1 MNISNRRAFLRR
13 FILLAGLTGSQ
24 SFPPFLTRLRAQTP
38 RPGNALRIPPEW
50 DGSPLKVAPG
60 QLEVWPGY
68 LTDVFSVNG
77 SVPGPTIRIQKG
89 EEFSAKVEN
98 HLSEEFV
105 MHWHG
110 ILAPESMDG
119 HPRDAVAP
127 GEFYEVNFRINQP
140 ASTSW
145 YHSHTDMLT
154 AEQVYAGVAGLF
166 IVEDPSESALGLPTA
181 DNDIPLIIADRR
193 SNAQRQFNYSP
204 FMRDIMTG
212 YLGDIALVNGTPDA
226 WLSVDSGLYRFRLL
240 NGSNARVF
248 RIALSNNQPFQII
261 GSDSGLLA
269 EPIEVTSAW
278 VAPGERTEILIDFST
293 YNLGDSVV
301 LKSLPFPSGGG
312 MMGGSSQGIE
322 MDLLRFYI
330 DTKANGVNSVPD
342 SLVSIPS
349 LNAANAKRTR
359 VFNLTPSGMMLH
371 SINGL
376 LWEIDRVDFSVPWGE
391 LEIWEYRNLS
401 MQPHPMHMHA
411 ALFQI
416 LDRNGAQDI
425 RPEDKGWKD
434 TVLVDAGETVR
445 ILVKFDSHPGVFVH
459 HCHNLEHEDS
469 GMMQNF
475 EVLPD
480 PTPVVRISSTETV
493 VSWPGPLVGWILE
506 SSDSPNPNSNW
517 QPVNQQPSKI
527 NNEWTVTIPGVAE
540 RKFYR
545 LVGSGF

>member
-1 MNISNRRAFLRR
+1 MNSHTKDFSGRRAFLRR
-13 FILLAGLTGSQ
+13 SLLLAGLAGSQ
-24 SFPPFLTRLRAQTP
+24 SFPPILQRLNAQAT
-38 RPGNALRIPPEW
+38 RPGNQLRIPPEW
-50 DGSPLKVAPG
+50 AGEPLKISPD

-68 LTDVFSVNG
+68 LTDVFSING
-77 SVPGPTIRIQKG
+77 SVPGPTIRIRKG
-89 EEFSAKVEN
+89 EEFSTKVEN

-127 GEFYEVNFRINQP
+127 GESYEVNFQINQP

-166 IVEDPSESALGLPTA
+166 IVEDPSESLLGLPSG
-181 DNDIPLIIADRR
+181 DRDIPLVIADRR

-204 FMRDIMTG
+204 FMMDIMMG

-226 WLSVDSGLYRFRLL
+226 WLSVDNGVYRFRLL

-248 RIALSNNQPFQII
+248 RIGLSDNHPFHII

-278 VAPGERTEILIDFST
+278 LAPGERTEILLDFST
-293 YNLGDSVV
+293 YSPGNSVM
-301 LKSLPFPSGGG
+301 LKSLPFSGSGG
-312 MMGGSSQGIE
+312 MMGGGSQGIE
-322 MDLLRFYI
+322 MDLIQFYV
-330 DTKANGVNSVPD
+330 DSEANSALGIPD
-342 SLVSIPS
+342 SLVSIPT
-349 LNAANAKRTR
+349 LDPGNAKRTR
-359 VFNLTPSGMMLH
+359 VFNLSPAGMMLH
-371 SINGL
+371 SINGQ
-376 LWEIDRVDFSVPWGE
+376 LWDIDRVDFSVPWGE

-411 ALFQI
+411 ALFQVME
-416 LDRNGAQDI
+416 RNGSQNI

-434 TVLVDAGETVR
+434 TVLVDPGETVK
-445 ILVKFDSHPGVFVH
+445 ILVQFDSHPGVFVH

-475 EVLPD
+475 RVLPD
-480 PTPVVRISSTETV
+480 PRLEVSIKPEKTII
-493 VSWPGPLVGWILE
+493 SWPGELEGWTLE
-506 SSDSPNPNSNW
+506 FSDSLNDW
-517 QPVNQQPSKI
+517 QPVTKQPVMI
-527 NNEWTVTIPGVAE
+527 NNYWTVTLPGNT
-540 RKFYR
+540 KTSFYR
-545 LVGSGF
+545 LVR